1 MTNASSDREPSL
13 QDVVSLFKD
22 YSDDESGGQHAV
34 RGFSF
39 QVWQAVLETLKA
51 HATGDDYAVVLEWQQ
66 DIAVLDSSK
75 QPKRVTFIQLKK
87 NESSHRWTLNGLLTT
102 PAEPPAKPVQATI
115 DETAAPAEPKR
126 RLNVRRNKPVQ
137 STLAKLYVH
146 RRRFAG
152 LASPPELIFAS
163 NAPFY
168 VGVGDDDQEETV
180 TEVKLSDLPA
190 AAIAKVEAAFRKQLD
205 VPEDEVI
212 DLDGF
217 QLKVTNCPTEEAHKF
232 AIGELVELCLHKKI
246 EPHVNAPL
254 VAICLVAS
262 YVHQRAGKRAY
273 AKDFGTLLERA
284 ITRSDV
290 TRYFAAANDSH
301 VRTQDLIGQV
311 IVRLN
316 AEVADYEMVQ
326 EMEAEVNTACAE
338 VTNRASVVWVTARA
352 LIDLYVKNNQYKAN
366 GNLKTRLPAWLADF
380 RAMKVQD
387 SHLYS
392 DGFLYC
398 LMAMTLKNAQ
408 ALRHLPTAAAGSQP
422 EAAT

>member
-51 HATGDDYAVVLEWQQ
+51 HATGMDYAVVLEWQQ

-75 QPKRVTFIQLKK
+75 QPKRVMFIQLKK
-87 NESSHRWTLNGLLTT
+87 NESSRHWTLNGLLTT
-102 PAEPPAKPVQATI
+102 PAESPAKPAQATI
-115 DETAAPAEPKR
+115 DEAVAPAEPKR
-126 RLNVRRNKPVQ
+126 RMILRRNKPVQ
-137 STLAKLYVH
+137 STLAKLYLH
-146 RRRFAG
+146 RQRFSR
-152 LASPPELIFAS
+152 LASPPQLVFAS

-168 VGVGDDDQEETV
+168 VGIGDDDQDETV
-180 TEVKLSDLPA
+180 TEVELSDLPA
-190 AAIAKVEAAFRKQLD
+190 PAVAKVEAAFRKQLD
-205 VPEDEVI
+205 VPDDEAI
-212 DLDGF
+212 DLGGF
-217 QLKVTNCPTEEAHKF
+217 LLKVTNCPTEEAHKF

-246 EPHVNAPL
+246 EPHVNAPF

-262 YVHQRAGKRAY
+262 YVQQRAGKRAY
-273 AKDFGTLLERA
+273 AKDFDALLERA
-284 ITRSDV
+284 VTRTDV

-301 VRTQDLIGQV
+301 VRTQDLIAQV
-311 IVRLN
+311 IARLN
-316 AEVADYEMVQ
+316 AEVADYEMIQ
-326 EMEAEVNTACAE
+326 SMEAEVNTACAE
-338 VTNRASVVWVTARA
+338 VTNRASVVWFTAEA
-352 LIDLYVKNNQYKAN
+352 LVGLYVKNNQYKAS
-366 GNLKTRLPAWLADF
+366 GNLRARLPAWLADF

-398 LMAMTLKNAQ
+398 LMAMTLKDAQ
-408 ALRHLPTAAAGSQP
+408 PFRHLSTAAAGSQP
-422 EAAT
+422 EAAS